1 MIVWSS
7 VGKFFFKIAKKLQ
20 EKLHFP
26 CPLFSFECN
35 SLDGYT
41 VYWAVRNKVVI

>member
-1 MIVWSS
+1 M
-7 VGKFFFKIAKKLQ
+7 LE

-26 CPLFSFECN
+26 CPPFSFECN

-41 VYWAVRNKVVI
+41 VYYAIRIKVVI